1 MVGSAHGG
9 ESNRLLITGAAG
21 NMGRLLRPLLRHD
34 DRILRLGD
42 IVEIDDAQPGDE
54 VVNVD
59 VRDPEAVARA
69 CVCLLSDWFPLTTG
83 EIIHVDGGFHAV
95 GA

>member
-1 MVGSAHGG
+1 M
-9 ESNRLLITGAAG
+9 EITGFAIG
-21 NMGRLLRPLLRHD
+21 GVPPLLEDQVGERLPAIM
-34 DRILRLGD
+34 DRQLQRFEEVWAERAPLGW
-42 IVEIDDAQPGDE
+42 
-54 VVNVD
+54 N

-83 EIIHVDGGFHAV
+83 EILHVDGGFHAV